1 MSEILLLGLRLTEGV
16 SRAAFRREAG
26 AEPEEAL
33 DGRRLQALADAG
45 YLELDRAGLR
55 ATAAG
60 RQRLNALLGY
70 LVSEARESA

>member
-1 MSEILLLGLRLTEGV
+1 MLLLGLRLAEGV
-16 SRAAFRREAG
+16 SRAAFRREVG

-33 DGRRLQALADAG
+33 DGRRLQALGNAG
-45 YLELDRAGLR
+45 YLELDRDGLR

-70 LVSEARESA
+70 LVSGNRGVS